1 MKVSNVAL
9 SIGLVCSMVA
19 GSAIAANNSTATDHT
34 TVNFHGTITETPC
47 TLDSG
52 SADQTV
58 ELGHVA
64 SSQLKNKGSSTAKT
78 FKFTLTGCDVT
89 SKKTVAVTF
98 NGQADSTDSTLLA
111 LASGDA
117 SGAGI
122 AINSGTKQLPLG
134 TASSAQ
140 TLTTGDNPLTFSAY
154 LKGDGASA
162 VTAGE
167 FSAVSNVTFT
177 YQ

>member
-9 SIGLVCSMVA
+9 SIGLACSLIA
-19 GSAIAANNSTATDHT
+19 GAATAKDSTATTDST
-34 TVNFHGTITETPC
+34 TVTFHGTITEVPC

-58 ELGHVA
+58 ELGHIA
-64 SSQLKNKGSSTAKT
+64 SSQLEKKGQSTAKN
-78 FKFTLTGCDVT
+78 FNFALSGCDVT

-98 NGQADSTDSTLLA
+98 NGQADSADPTLLA

-122 AINSGTKQLPLG
+122 AINSGDKQLPLG

-140 TLTTGDNPLTFSAY
+140 TLATGNNTLTFSAY

>member
-9 SIGLVCSMVA
+9 SIGLACSLIA
-19 GSAIAANNSTATDHT
+19 GSAIAKDSTATDST
-34 TVNFHGTITETPC
+34 TVTFHGTITETPC

-58 ELGHVA
+58 ELGHIA
-64 SSQLKNKGSSTAKT
+64 SSQLENKGSSTAKT
-78 FKFTLTGCDVT
+78 FNFALSGCDVT
-89 SKKTVAVTF
+89 SKKTVSVTF
-98 NGQADSTDSTLLA
+98 NGQADSNDSTLLA

-117 SGAGI
+117 SGAGV
-122 AINSGTKQLPLG
+122 AINSGDKQLSLG
-134 TASSAQ
+134 KASSAQ
-140 TLTTGDNPLTFSAY
+140 TLATGANTLTFSAY